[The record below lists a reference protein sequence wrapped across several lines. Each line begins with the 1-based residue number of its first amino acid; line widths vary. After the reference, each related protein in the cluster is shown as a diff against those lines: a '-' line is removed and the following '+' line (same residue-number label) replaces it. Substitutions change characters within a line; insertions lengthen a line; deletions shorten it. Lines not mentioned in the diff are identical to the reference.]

1 MSKTSLKKH
10 RLFGS
15 GDYQLSRW
23 QYLEAI
29 APPAVLLFVLLTLT
43 LIGIYVPERGRGS
56 TVIIPASDVEV
67 WNRVYLD
74 DLRTKQREVL
84 EEGSTHR
91 MP

>member
-15 GDYQLSRW
+15 GSYQLSRW
-23 QYLEAI
+23 RYLEAF
-29 APPAVLLFVLLTLT
+29 APPLALFLILGVLIV
-43 LIGIYVPERGRGS
+43 IGIFVPERGRGS
-56 TVIIPASDVEV
+56 TVVIPASDVEARS
-67 WNRVYLD
+67 RVYLD
-74 DLRTKQREVL
+74 DLRATQRGVL